1 MVRVHYDEGVAIHIG
16 PESCAGGREAVREAL
31 TGECAGQPLS
41 HEKDDIPGADA
52 VPYAEGHTKGRAIAS
67 SPPTRRGQRPWH
79 VQTLFVWEPGGLAVD
94 RGGGPPIGPHREGE
108 EPKPMMHGREKSD
121 PAIVAKKPA
130 NKAGHPAAERVE
142 RRAGT
147 EGNAG
152 QQSTRRAQDRE
163 SVSQA
168 LGRVRQAAKQR
179 RRERFT
185 ALFHHLD
192 SAMLRTAF
200 HALKRDAA
208 PGIDGARWRDYEA
221 DLDRKI
227 EDLWERV
234 HRGAYRAQP
243 SRRRYIPKPD
253 GRQRPLAVT
262 ALEDKIVQRATT
274 ALLNAIYEEEFLGF
288 SYGFRPGRSQ
298 HDALDAL
305 CVGIDSRKVNYILDA
320 DIAGFFDT
328 VSQDWLVRFVEH
340 RVGDPRIIR
349 LIRKWLNAGVLE
361 DEVITTSDRGTGQG
375 SVISPLL
382 ANVYLHYVFDLW
394 AARWR
399 RREATG
405 DMVIVRYADDI
416 VVGFEYEADGRRF
429 LDMMRERLT
438 EFALTLHPE
447 KTRLITFG
455 RRAAAQRAKLG
466 LRKPE
471 TFDFLGFTHICG
483 WTRQG
488 RFQIRRK
495 SRRDRRWAKLREIK
509 DELRRRMLQPIPKQ
523 GRWLKLV
530 ITGYYAYHAVPTNF
544 RSLHTFRKHVIRLW
558 ARTLR
563 RRSQKHALT
572 WERMGK
578 VADDWLPRP
587 RILHPWPSVRFAVK
601 HPR

>member
-1 MVRVHYDEGVAIHIG
+1 
-16 PESCAGGREAVREAL
+16 
-31 TGECAGQPLS
+31 
-41 HEKDDIPGADA
+41 
-52 VPYAEGHTKGRAIAS
+52 
-67 SPPTRRGQRPWH
+67 
-79 VQTLFVWEPGGLAVD
+79 
-94 RGGGPPIGPHREGE
+94 
-108 EPKPMMHGREKSD
+108 MMHGREKSD
-121 PAIVAKKPA
+121 SAIVARKPA
-130 NKAGHPAAERVE
+130 NNAGQPAAERVE

-147 EGNAG
+147 EGNAS

-168 LGRVRQAAKQR
+168 LERVRQTAKQR
-179 RRERFT
+179 RKERFT
-185 ALFHHLD
+185 ALFHHLNPE
-192 SAMLRTAF
+192 MLRTAF
-200 HALKRDAA
+200 FALKREAA
-208 PGIDGARWRDYEA
+208 PGVDGVTWQDYEA
-221 DLDRKI
+221 DLDRRI
-227 EDLWERV
+227 EDLSDRV

-253 GRQRPLAVT
+253 GRQRPLAVV

-288 SYGFRPGRSQ
+288 SYGFRPGRGQ

-305 CVGIDSRKVNYILDA
+305 WVGIDSRKVNYILEA
-320 DIAGFFDT
+320 DIAGFFDS
-328 VSQDWLVRFVEH
+328 VSQDWLVRFLEH

-349 LIRKWLNAGVLE
+349 LIRKWLKAGVLE
-361 DEVITTSDRGTGQG
+361 DGVVTTSEWGTGQG

-382 ANVYLHYVFDLW
+382 ANIYLHYVFDLW

-399 RREATG
+399 RRAATG

-416 VVGFEYEADGRRF
+416 VVGFEHEADGRRF
-429 LDMMRERLT
+429 LDMMRERLA

-455 RRAAAQRAKLG
+455 RLAAAQRAKLRLG
-466 LRKPE
+466 KPE

-483 WTRQG
+483 RTRQG

-495 SRRDRRWAKLREIK
+495 SRRDRRSAKLREIK
-509 DELRRRMLQPIPKQ
+509 DGLRRRILQPIPEQ

-530 ITGYYAYHAVPTNF
+530 ITGYYAYYAVPTNF

-558 ARTLR
+558 GRTLR

-578 VADDWLPRP
+578 VAADWLPQP
-587 RILHPWPSVRFAVK
+587 RILHPWPSIRFAVK